1 MSKNEIDYRQKL
13 GRLIRVHAGIYA
25 VGHLPTL
32 PHDRAYAALMA
43 CGAGAVLSHG
53 SAAAVWGL
61 EKHFKAPFEV
71 TAPNRHR
78 RSGIIVHYAALHR
91 NDRAVNRGLP
101 VTSPARTALDLAPR
115 LTDRQLERAVDD
127 LRNAGYLQPDPL
139 AEVLARYPHHRGAA
153 KLRSVDISREP
164 TRSDWELDFI
174 DYLKRYDLPMA
185 RINTKIGGYEVDALF
200 PDAKVIVELDSWTH
214 HRSRTSFRN
223 DRRRDA
229 ALLARGYVTIRITWE
244 RLAEKPHEVAAELR
258 EILACRFLRSAG

>member
-1 MSKNEIDYRQKL
+1 ML
-13 GRLIRVHAGIYA
+13 GRLIRVHAGVYA
-25 VGHLPTL
+25 VGHLPAL
-32 PHDRAYAALMA
+32 PHVLAFAALMA

-53 SAAAVWGL
+53 SAAAIWGL

-78 RSGIIVHYAALHR
+78 RPGITVHYATLHR
-91 NDRAVNRGLP
+91 DDRAVNRGLP

-115 LTDRQLERAVDD
+115 LTARQLDRAVDE

-153 KLRSVDISREP
+153 KLRSVDTSRGP
-164 TRSDWELDFI
+164 TRSDMELDFI
-174 DYLKRYDLPMA
+174 DFLKRYDLPMPL
-185 RINTKIGGYEVDALF
+185 INTKLGRYELDVLF
-200 PDAKVIVELDSWTH
+200 PDAKVIVELDSWEFH
-214 HRSRTSFRN
+214 SSRSSFRR

-244 RLAEKPHEVAAELR
+244 RLAEEPDEVAAELHT
-258 EILACRFLRSAG
+258 ILASRFLRSAG